1 MVIVFGMSVL
11 VFRNMLPL
19 ALLLAAVP
27 LRAESIPPAVE
38 AMLEAVADNPDQ
50 LKVIADVAKRT
61 NPEAAGEIDAKVASY
76 AKARE
81 EAKMAKL
88 AEQSFFQGWSGQGEL
103 GGFTSSGNTNVTGLS
118 VGVTLGKTTRKATH
132 NLRGQFDWQR
142 NQNIVVRERILAS
155 YEGNFNINERLYT
168 LGTLGYERDRFSGFT
183 SRYAGSLGLGWRLA
197 TGQKFRMALE
207 AGPAIR
213 QTAFTNGNEETSIA
227 ARGGLIARW
236 AITPA
241 LVLTENSSIY
251 VDSFNTSFASLT
263 ALTARINGALS
274 ARASLQINT
283 ESNPPAGRR
292 NSDTTSRATIVYNF

>member
-1 MVIVFGMSVL
+1 MFAF
-11 VFRNMLPL
+11 VFRAGL
-19 ALLLAAVP
+19 AMALLAAP
-27 LRAESIPPAVE
+27 LRAAPIPPAIE
-38 AMLEAVADNPDQ
+38 AMLEEVADKPEQ

-61 NPEAAGEIDAKVASY
+61 NPDAAAEIDARVAGY

-81 EAKMAKL
+81 EAKLAKL
-88 AEQSFFQGWSGQGEL
+88 AEQGLFEGWSGQGEL
-103 GGFTSSGNTNVTGLS
+103 GGSTSSGNTNVTGLS
-118 VGVTLGKTTRKATH
+118 LGLTLGKTTRKATH

-183 SRYAGSLGLGWRLA
+183 GRYAGSLGLGWRLA
-197 TGQKFRMALE
+197 TGPKFRMALE

-227 ARGGLIARW
+227 ARGGLTGRW
-236 AITPA
+236 QITPA
-241 LVLTENSSIY
+241 LVLSENSSIY

-263 ALTARINGALS
+263 SLTARINGALS
-274 ARASLQINT
+274 ARASFQVNT
-283 ESNPPAGRR
+283 ESNPPAGRK
-292 NSDTTSRATIVYNF
+292 NSDTISRATIVYNF